1 MGLTWTE
8 YLSVGNAMIDSDHKN
23 LIVVINGMEHA
34 IVGRDHAALSKAFE
48 LFATYMHIH
57 LRNEAKIAEAIN
69 FPLAQNKL
77 EHRQLKHLIEY
88 LEPKDGIWN
97 DELVDKY
104 SSFLSDWMLDHIIK
118 NDMQMKSV
126 LQTYPYDLKPD

>member
-8 YLSVGNAMIDSDHKN
+8 YLSVGNAMLDSDHKN
-23 LIVVINGMEHA
+23 LIVVINRMEHA
-34 IVGRDHAALSKAFE
+34 IAGRDHAALSKAFE

-77 EHRQLKHLIEY
+77 EHRQLMHLIKY
-88 LEPKDGIWN
+88 LEPKDGVCN
-97 DELVDKY
+97 DELVNKY
-104 SSFLSDWMLDHIIK
+104 SGFLSDWMLNHIMEK
-118 NDMQMKSV
+118 DMKMKPL
-126 LQTYPYDLKPD
+126 LQTYPYDFKLD